1 MKKTIRYVGLDVHQ
15 KTIVVAVAEPGSGP
29 AQLLTTLPN
38 EYAALAKC
46 LDRIGPAATVRV
58 CYEAGPTG
66 YGLARWLTASGIQ
79 CTVVA
84 PSLVPRDGSRVKTD
98 RRDAVKLAHFLRSG
112 DLVAVTVPDATTEA
126 MRDLERAREDAK
138 NAERVVR
145 HQLCKFLL
153 RHGRIWGGATKWTD
167 THLRWVRT
175 QKFSCPVLQRVCDDA
190 LQAVDQAAQRVAQLT
205 HDLSEQ
211 TRNWSQ
217 RPLVHALQALR
228 GVQLVSA
235 VVLAAE
241 VGDYRRFASP
251 RQLMAYLGLVP
262 SEHSSGQSRRQGR
275 ITRTGN
281 THVRRILVE
290 AAWSYR
296 YRPRLTKLIAARQE
310 GVSEQVRAIAWK
322 AQLRLHRRYVRLHSR
337 GKSKQQVVTAV
348 ARELAGFVWAIARQ
362 EPLLA
367 ETS

>member
-1 MKKTIRYVGLDVHQ
+1 MKKTVRYVGLDVHQ
-15 KTIVVAVAEPGSGP
+15 KTIAVAVAEPGSAP
-29 AQLLTTLPN
+29 AQLLRTLPN
-38 EYAALAKC
+38 DQVALAKC
-46 LDRIGPAATVRV
+46 LDRIGPAATLRV

-66 YGLARWLTASGIQ
+66 YGLARWLAESGVS

-84 PSLVPRDGSRVKTD
+84 PSLVPRDGRRVKTD
-98 RRDAVKLAHFLRSG
+98 RRDALKLAHFLRSG

-145 HQLCKFLL
+145 HQLSKFLL
-153 RHGRIWGGATKWTD
+153 RHGRIWAGATKWTEK
-167 THLRWVRT
+167 HLAWVRSQRFELMT
-175 QKFSCPVLQRVCDDA
+175 LQRVCEDNLGA
-190 LQAVDQAAQRVAQLT
+190 VEQASQRVEQLT
-205 HDLSEQ
+205 RELTEQ
-211 TRNWSQ
+211 AGSWSL
-217 RPLVHALQALR
+217 RPLVQGLQALR
-228 GVQLVSA
+228 GVQVVSA

-241 VGDYRRFASP
+241 VGDYRRFASA

-262 SEHSSGQSRRQGR
+262 SEHSSGESRRQGR

-296 YRPRLTKLIAARQE
+296 YRPRLTKAIAARQE
-310 GVSEQVRAIAWK
+310 GVSKPVRAIAWK
-322 AQLRLHRRYVRLHSR
+322 AQQRLPRRYLRLLSR

-362 EPLLA
+362 DQLLGDA
-367 ETS
+367 S

>member
-15 KTIVVAVAEPGSGP
+15 KTIAVAVAEPGSQP

-38 EYAALAKC
+38 EPAALSKC
-46 LDRIGPAATVRV
+46 LERIGSAATLRV

-66 YGLARWLTASGIQ
+66 YGLARWLTESGVH

-84 PSLVPRDGSRVKTD
+84 PSLVPRDGRRVKTD
-98 RRDAVKLAHFLRSG
+98 RRDALKLAHFLRSG
-112 DLVAVTVPDATTEA
+112 DLVAIAVPDATTEA

-145 HQLCKFLL
+145 HQLSKLLL
-153 RHGRIWGGATKWTD
+153 RHGRIWTGATKWTEA
-167 THLRWVRT
+167 HLSWVRA
-175 QKFSCPVLQRVCDDA
+175 QRFACPALQRVCEDA
-190 LQAVDQAAQRVAQLT
+190 LQAVEQAGQRVAQLT
-205 HDLSEQ
+205 RDLSEH
-211 TRNWSQ
+211 TAGWSQ
-217 RPLVHALQALR
+217 RPLVQALQALR

-235 VVLAAE
+235 VVLTAE

-262 SEHSSGQSRRQGR
+262 SEYSSGQTRRQGR

-296 YRPRLTKLIAARQE
+296 YRPRLTKVIATRQE
-310 GVSEQVRAIAWK
+310 GVSAPVRAIAWK
-322 AQLRLHRRYVRLHSR
+322 AQQRLHRRYVRLLSR

-367 ETS
+367 ATS

>member
-15 KTIVVAVAEPGSGP
+15 KTIAVAVATTGSAP

-38 EYAALAKC
+38 ERIALTKC
-46 LDRIGPAATVRV
+46 LDRLGPPGSLRV

-66 YGLARWLTASGIQ
+66 YGLARWLTESGVS

-84 PSLVPRDGSRVKTD
+84 PSLVPRDGRRVKTD

-112 DLVAVTVPDATTEA
+112 DLVAVTVPDAITEA
-126 MRDLERAREDAK
+126 MRDLERARDDAK
-138 NAERVVR
+138 NAERVAR
-145 HQLCKFLL
+145 HQLSKFLL
-153 RHGRIWGGATKWTD
+153 RHGRIWTGATKWTEK
-167 THLRWVRT
+167 HVSWVRSQT
-175 QKFSCPVLQRVCDDA
+175 FEPNALRLVCEDSLAAVEQAGQRVERLTRDLA
-190 LQAVDQAAQRVAQLT
+190 EQAE
-205 HDLSEQ
+205 S
-211 TRNWSQ
+211 WSL
-217 RPLVHALQALR
+217 RPLVTALQALR
-228 GVQLVSA
+228 GVQVVSA
-235 VVLAAE
+235 VVLVAE

-262 SEHSSGQSRRQGR
+262 SEHSSGESRRQGR

-281 THVRRILVE
+281 RHVRRILVE

-296 YRPRLTKLIAARQE
+296 YRPRLTKAIGARQE
-310 GVSEQVRAIAWK
+310 GVSEPVRAIAWK
-322 AQLRLHRRYVRLHSR
+322 AQQRLHRRYLRLLSR

-362 EPLLA
+362 DQLLA
-367 ETS
+367 GAA

>member
-1 MKKTIRYVGLDVHQ
+1 MKKTIRFVGLDVHQ
-15 KTIVVAVAEPGSGP
+15 KTITVAVAEPGSAP

-38 EYAALAKC
+38 DQLALAKC
-46 LDRIGPAATVRV
+46 LERIGPAPTLQV

-66 YGLARWLTASGIQ
+66 YGLARWLLESGIH
-79 CTVVA
+79 CRVVA
-84 PSLVPRDGSRVKTD
+84 PSLVPRDGRRIKTD
-98 RRDAVKLAHFLRSG
+98 RRDALKLAHFLRSG
-112 DLVAVTVPDATTEA
+112 DLVAIAVPDAAAEA

-145 HQLCKFLL
+145 HQLSKFLL
-153 RHGRIWGGATKWTD
+153 RHGRIWSGATKWTD
-167 THLRWVRT
+167 AHLRWVRA
-175 QKFSCPVLQRVCDDA
+175 QQFACPTLQRVCDDG
-190 LQAVDQAAQRVAQLT
+190 LQAVEQAGHRVAQLT
-205 HDLSEQ
+205 RNLSEQ
-211 TRNWSQ
+211 TANWSQ
-217 RPLVHALQALR
+217 RPLVQALQALR

-241 VGDYRRFASP
+241 IGDYRRFASP
-251 RQLMAYLGLVP
+251 RQLMTYLGLVP
-262 SEHSSGQSRRQGR
+262 SEHSTGETRRQGR

-296 YRPRLTKLIAARQE
+296 YRPRLTKVIAARQKD
-310 GVSEQVRAIAWK
+310 VAPAVRAIAWK
-322 AQLRLHRRYVRLHSR
+322 AQQRLHRRYVRLLSR

-362 EPLLA
+362 DALLVEA
-367 ETS
+367 A